1 MVSKKLTASDY
12 KRIGSGLISGKTL
25 NDYVKFMQKRFPQ
38 EFFEPYAKE
47 WATRFANASEW
58 NYSDIHSRRVLK
70 EVNAKKYERV
80 I

>member
-12 KRIGSGLISGKTL
+12 KRIGSGLISRKTL
-25 NDYVKFMQKRFPQ
+25 DDYVKFMQKRFPN
-38 EFFEPYAKE
+38 EFFVPYATE
-47 WATRFANASEW
+47 WATRFANATEW

-70 EVNAKKYERV
+70 EVNSKKYDKV